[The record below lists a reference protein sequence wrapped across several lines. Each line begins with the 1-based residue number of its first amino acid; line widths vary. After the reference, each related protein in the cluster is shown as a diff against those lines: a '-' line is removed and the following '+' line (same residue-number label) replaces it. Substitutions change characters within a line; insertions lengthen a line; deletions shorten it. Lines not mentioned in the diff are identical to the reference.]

1 MSERRCSSIAFTVL
15 PTSHGIATVITIATE
30 AKTSDP
36 ITARRY
42 GRRNPSSRLK
52 VVTAADYTK

>member
-15 PTSHGIATVITIATE
+15 PTSHGIATVITIAPE

-36 ITARRY
+36 ITARR
-42 GRRNPSSRLK
+42 
-52 VVTAADYTK
+52 